1 MEGKQLE
8 HAAQQAGI
16 VDSFI
21 NMQDEVQSVSDETKQ
36 ALLSAMGRAE
46 PDLGSASPLPA
57 VLVFHEHQ
65 PVELAPQYS
74 SDLHWQ
80 LTLENGDVSSG
91 ERFAK
96 QPLSL
101 PNNLPTGYHQLT
113 LSHGNK
119 QWGCRI
125 IIAPRRCYEPQ
136 AVLNDEKL
144 WGATV
149 QLYTLRSEKN
159 WGVGDFGDLKQMLEQ
174 VALRGGAFIGLNP
187 IHALYPANPLSA
199 SPYSPSSRRWLNV
212 TYIDVSQVPEFIES
226 EEAQGWWREPETRDA
241 LHQAR
246 SREYVDYAQ
255 VMKLKFDGLKLA
267 WKTFVDT
274 PEASQRKRDF
284 RSFVHLG
291 GESLYQLAVFDA
303 LHIHLRD
310 LDLGLWGWPVWPE
323 TYRDINSPDVVA
335 FRERYADEV
344 EFYLWLQWLAHEQ
357 FSDCYETSVEL
368 GMPIGLYRDLA
379 VGVAEGGAETWSDP
393 NLYCLRAT
401 VGAPPDLLGP
411 QGQNWGLPPIDPH
424 VMQDRAY
431 QPFIDLLRANMSQCG
446 ALRIDH
452 VMGLLRLWW
461 IPAHEHAAKG
471 AYVRYPLQDLLGVL
485 ALESQRHRCMVI
497 GEDLGI
503 VPQEIVASL
512 RDSGVYSYKVLY
524 FEQEKNGAYRAPGDY
539 ITQAMATVTTHDLPT
554 LRGYW
559 EGGDLTL
566 GEKLGI
572 YPDAS
577 VLARLRAERETN
589 KQNLLNALHRQGCVA
604 KSVGKQASR
613 MSMTPALN
621 RGLQRYLAGSAS
633 ALLGLQPEDWL
644 DMATPVNVPG
654 TNTEYPNWQRKLT
667 HSLEEMFSDE
677 WVNRLIKDLDRRRKK
692 A

>member
-91 ERFAK
+91 EHVAK
-96 QPLSL
+96 QPLRL

-113 LSHGNK
+113 LSHGKK

-136 AVLNDEKL
+136 AVLNGEKL

-174 VALRGGAFIGLNP
+174 VAQRGGAFIGLNP

-226 EEAQGWWREPETRDA
+226 EEAQSWWREPETRDA

-323 TYRDINSPDVVA
+323 
-335 FRERYADEV
+335 
-344 EFYLWLQWLAHEQ
+344 
-357 FSDCYETSVEL
+357 
-368 GMPIGLYRDLA
+368 
-379 VGVAEGGAETWSDP
+379 
-393 NLYCLRAT
+393 
-401 VGAPPDLLGP
+401 
-411 QGQNWGLPPIDPH
+411 
-424 VMQDRAY
+424 
-431 QPFIDLLRANMSQCG
+431 
-446 ALRIDH
+446 
-452 VMGLLRLWW
+452 
-461 IPAHEHAAKG
+461 
-471 AYVRYPLQDLLGVL
+471 
-485 ALESQRHRCMVI
+485 
-497 GEDLGI
+497 
-503 VPQEIVASL
+503 
-512 RDSGVYSYKVLY
+512 
-524 FEQEKNGAYRAPGDY
+524 
-539 ITQAMATVTTHDLPT
+539 
-554 LRGYW
+554 
-559 EGGDLTL
+559 
-566 GEKLGI
+566 
-572 YPDAS
+572 
-577 VLARLRAERETN
+577 
-589 KQNLLNALHRQGCVA
+589 
-604 KSVGKQASR
+604 
-613 MSMTPALN
+613 
-621 RGLQRYLAGSAS
+621 
-633 ALLGLQPEDWL
+633 
-644 DMATPVNVPG
+644 
-654 TNTEYPNWQRKLT
+654 
-667 HSLEEMFSDE
+667 
-677 WVNRLIKDLDRRRKK
+677 
-692 A
+692 

>member
-16 VDSFI
+16 LDSFI
-21 NMQDEVQSVSDETKQ
+21 NMQDEVQSVSDETKL

-57 VLVFHEHQ
+57 VLVFREQ
-65 PVELAPQYS
+65 QKVELAPQHS
-74 SDLHWQ
+74 SNLHWQ
-80 LTLENGDVSSG
+80 LTLENGDISSG
-91 ERFAK
+91 EHVAN
-96 QPLSL
+96 QPLRL
-101 PNNLPTGYHQLT
+101 PKNLPTGYHQLT
-113 LSHGNK
+113 LSHGKK

-125 IIAPRRCYEPQ
+125 IIAPPRCYEPQ
-136 AVLNDEKL
+136 AVLNGEKL

-174 VALRGGAFIGLNP
+174 VAQRGGAFIGLNP

-212 TYIDVSQVPEFIES
+212 TYIDVSQVPEFINS
-226 EEAQGWWREPETRDA
+226 EKAQSWWREPETRDA

-255 VMKLKFDGLKLA
+255 VMKLKSDGLKLA

-291 GESLYQLAVFDA
+291 GESLYQLGVFDA
-303 LHIHLRD
+303 LHTHLRD

-368 GMPIGLYRDLA
+368 GMPLGLYRDLA

-424 VMQDRAY
+424 VMQERAY

-471 AYVRYPLQDLLGVL
+471 AYVRYPLQDMLGVL
-485 ALESQRHRCMVI
+485 ALESQRHQCMVI

-503 VPQEIVASL
+503 VPKEIVASL

-524 FEQEKNGAYRAPGDY
+524 FEQEKNGAYRAPQEY
-539 ITQAMATVTTHDLPT
+539 IAQAMATVTTHDLPT

-559 EGGDLTL
+559 EGGDLRL

-572 YPDAS
+572 YPDAA
-577 VLARLRAERETN
+577 VLARLRAEREAN
-589 KQNLLNALHRQGCVA
+589 KQNLLDALHRQGCVA
-604 KSVGKQASR
+604 KGVGKQASR